1 MKMTK
6 NEYKKFLEANA
17 SRLYNDSSYSMQD
30 YTRDADNVEIIP
42 VDLSEFPQ
50 ISPKTKELINIL
62 FDEED
67 HDRKNNYML
76 RGFTHHPDAEKAKL
90 NLIYG
95 VYADCYS
102 FYAYNDTEMIIYT
115 YCEGDTTLTLFNDP
129 VKYEAEK
136 ADCEKWWR
144 EEKA

>member
-6 NEYKKFLEANA
+6 NEYKTFLESNA
-17 SRLYNDSSYSMQD
+17 SKLYNDPNYSMKD
-30 YTRDADNVEIIP
+30 YKRDADNVEIIP

-50 ISPKTKELINIL
+50 ISEKTKERINIL
-62 FDEED
+62 FDEEY
-67 HDRKNNYML
+67 HDRRNNYML
-76 RGFTHHPDAEKAKL
+76 RGSTHHPGQEVQHL
-90 NLIYG
+90 NLNYG
-95 VYADCYS
+95 DYADYYS
-102 FYAYNDTEMIIYT
+102 FYAYHDAEMLIYT

-136 ADCEKWWR
+136 ALQAKWWR